1 MADTPAGTDSSSA
14 SLPPGTSQSFC
25 WLIATRGSEGF
36 ADSLSRT
43 LLPIVAVSVL
53 GMGTAYVGVLNAL
66 SLTAFLL
73 LGIPIGSLIDSIR
86 NKKLAMTVSSV
97 TRVVALSIVAVLFLA
112 NSLHPAVLLLA
123 ALVIGVADVGFT
135 TAESTVIPTLV
146 PQDRLKQAYSR
157 LAVVGQSAST
167 LAAMVGSL
175 MLSFIGIIGMISA
188 AIASYIAS
196 VLFQRGIR
204 TTVPPVQSQRARAKH
219 LDGFRLLLASPAL
232 RALTWSAALT
242 NAGVMLGNTILPV
255 FVLADLAISP
265 AIFAA
270 MGVVSALAAIT
281 GSALSPV
288 LTNRFGLRKLRVT
301 TALLAGPA
309 VLLTVFCRALPGD
322 EIIRLMTQA
331 GLWNLLVAISSVAGS
346 DILPRTVPRER
357 LASVGAAQR
366 MITLGVMPIAALIG
380 GIATSYTGTVA
391 MLAVWAVLTASA
403 ALPIARAR
411 SLDLYR

>member
-1 MADTPAGTDSSSA
+1 
-14 SLPPGTSQSFC
+14 
-25 WLIATRGSEGF
+25 
-36 ADSLSRT
+36 
-43 LLPIVAVSVL
+43 
-53 GMGTAYVGVLNAL
+53 
-66 SLTAFLL
+66 
-73 LGIPIGSLIDSIR
+73 
-86 NKKLAMTVSSV
+86 
-97 TRVVALSIVAVLFLA
+97 
-112 NSLHPAVLLLA
+112 
-123 ALVIGVADVGFT
+123 
-135 TAESTVIPTLV
+135 
-146 PQDRLKQAYSR
+146 
-157 LAVVGQSAST
+157 
-167 LAAMVGSL
+167 
-175 MLSFIGIIGMISA
+175 
-188 AIASYIAS
+188 
-196 VLFQRGIR
+196 
-204 TTVPPVQSQRARAKH
+204 
-219 LDGFRLLLASPAL
+219 
-232 RALTWSAALT
+232 
-242 NAGVMLGNTILPV
+242 MLGNTILPV

-322 EIIRLMTQA
+322 EIIWLMTQA

-357 LASVGAAQR
+357 LASVGAAQC

-391 MLAVWAVLTASA
+391 MLAVWAVLAASA